1 MTARC
6 HGTQQTEQFP
16 YQQVPKASV
25 FQARWSF
32 ILWEEK
38 WKSPRK
44 RLLELILTAELP
56 FLRVMPISMHTYGDC
71 YPGLESVKIKYR
83 NVLPFLGSLRKESE
97 MMCLNVIWRRVKLQS
112 MLVILSVTAVH
123 VVLLLFA
130 MKASI
135 DVSVHY
141 SGSKTLACDNAS
153 ASKC

>member
-1 MTARC
+1 
-6 HGTQQTEQFP
+6 
-16 YQQVPKASV
+16 
-25 FQARWSF
+25 
-32 ILWEEK
+32 
-38 WKSPRK
+38 
-44 RLLELILTAELP
+44 
-56 FLRVMPISMHTYGDC
+56 MHTYGDC